1 MELMKIPSVIREKID
16 GKSYRQEDIGR
27 SGSAVLMFD
36 DMVLKIE
43 KTCAAADNE
52 YAILS
57 WLDGKLQAPRV
68 IAFARDG
75 GYNYLLMTRL
85 SGVMA
90 CEAGQDPAAVVRGLA
105 RGLQALW
112 TVDISDCPLLWDVDT
127 KLASAKE
134 RMATLSGKP
143 EDAAFSDYASLYAF
157 LSENRPKEELVF
169 SHGDYCLPNV
179 FLSGEEPCG
188 FLDLGCAGIADKWYD
203 IHMCLWSLRYNFC
216 ELGGMSEDDFAA
228 YKTSFFEALSLE
240 PNEEKLRY
248 HALLDEFFM

>member
-179 FLSGEEPCG
+179 FLSGEEPCS

>member
-1 MELMKIPSVIREKID
+1 
-16 GKSYRQEDIGR
+16 
-27 SGSAVLMFD
+27 
-36 DMVLKIE
+36 MVLKIE

-57 WLDGKLQAPRV
+57 WLDGKLRAPRV

-90 CEAGQDPAAVVRGLA
+90 CETGQDPADVVRGLA
-105 RGLQALW
+105 RGLQTLW
-112 TVDISDCPLLWDVDT
+112 TVDISDCPLLWDVNE
-127 KLASAKE
+127 KLHQAKE
-134 RMATLSGKP
+134 RMETLTGTP
-143 EDAAFSDYASLYAF
+143 ENTDFSDYASLHAF
-157 LSENRPKEELVF
+157 LAENRPQEELVF

-188 FLDLGCAGIADKWYD
+188 FLDLGNAGIADKWYD

-228 YKTSFFEALSLE
+228 YKTLFFEALSLE
-240 PNEEKLRY
+240 PDEEKLRY